1 MWRGASSDG
10 AATCC
15 GAWSRSTLQR
25 KLASTMSG
33 MPIQVLGLGLRTLN
47 PLAEQGLAALQPYSV
62 ALLRRQDR
70 ARWTSMDFFHEH
82 LATSG
87 GPPALPGRQ

>member
-1 MWRGASSDG
+1 
-10 AATCC
+10 
-15 GAWSRSTLQR
+15 
-25 KLASTMSG
+25 MSG

-82 LATSG
+82 LAT
-87 GPPALPGRQ
+87 